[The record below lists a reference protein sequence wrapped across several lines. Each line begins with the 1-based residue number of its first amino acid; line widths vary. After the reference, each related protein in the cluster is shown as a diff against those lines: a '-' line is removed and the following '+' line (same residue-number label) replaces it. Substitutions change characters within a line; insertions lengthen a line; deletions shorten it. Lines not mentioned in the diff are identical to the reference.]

1 MELCRYGSHFL
12 SSHGLCLKKC
22 SALTPEKNYLIT
34 IVVIFMVII
43 VVIIMVMVM
52 VIFMVTI
59 LFIFMPVP
67 MEHKS
72 PSGQTYVGHCYLSM
86 LNTMVAPPGI
96 NEMVM
101 AVMIVILLILIT

>member
-34 IVVIFMVII
+34 TVVVIMVII

-52 VIFMVTI
+52 VIFMVI
-59 LFIFMPVP
+59 HIHACSNGAQKPQWPDICWSLLSVHV
-67 MEHKS
+67 EHHGCS
-72 PSGQTYVGHCYLSM
+72 SWNQ
-86 LNTMVAPPGI
+86 
-96 NEMVM
+96 
-101 AVMIVILLILIT
+101 